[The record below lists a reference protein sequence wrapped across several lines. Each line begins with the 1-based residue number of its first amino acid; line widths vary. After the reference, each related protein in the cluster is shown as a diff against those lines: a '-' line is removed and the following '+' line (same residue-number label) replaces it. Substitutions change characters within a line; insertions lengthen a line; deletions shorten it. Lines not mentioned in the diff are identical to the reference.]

1 MIVLLVAGAVVLCAG
16 ALAIVFG
23 IPIKEFSFG
32 NTMILCGTVVSSAGL
47 ILIGL
52 GLHAREMRQL
62 SRRLGAGSMREDE
75 VAEIMVAEVPPP
87 PAPVMPEE
95 PRPAPRAPGNSDF
108 LFSRDEPAAHPPA
121 EEFDFPP
128 PTRAPLPP
136 LPEPPAP
143 ERPKRD
149 FLFSSRRRK
158 TAAQDKAPGAGA
170 DVEASPQGEDTL
182 FERPWLQSDS
192 PATENDF
199 AAEPRHP
206 LRPQRRFTPPPPR
219 REEPALREEASRR
232 EQPPR
237 REQPEVSVVKSGV
250 VDSMAYSLYSDG
262 SIEAQLPEGMVRF
275 ESIDELREHLN
286 RGG

>member
-1 MIVLLVAGAVVLCAG
+1 MIALLVAGAVVLCAG

-62 SRRLGAGSMREDE
+62 SRRLGAGSMRDEEE
-75 VAEIMVAEVPPP
+75 VAEIMVAEVPP

-108 LFSRDEPAAHPPA
+108 LFSRDEPPA
-121 EEFDFPP
+121 PLPEQEFDFPP
-128 PTRAPLPP
+128 PSRAPLPP

-158 TAAQDKAPGAGA
+158 AAAPDKAPDA
-170 DVEASPQGEDTL
+170 DVPSPAEDTL
-182 FERPWLQSDS
+182 FERPWAQPDS
-192 PATENDF
+192 PPPENDF

-206 LRPQRRFTPPPPR
+206 LRPQRRFTPPPPPR
-219 REEPALREEASRR
+219 REE
-232 EQPPR
+232 PPR

>member
-32 NTMILCGTVVSSAGL
+32 NTMILCGTVVSSAG
-47 ILIGL
+47 IVLIGL

-62 SRRLGAGSMREDE
+62 SRRFGARAMREEAE

-87 PAPVMPEE
+87 APVMPEG

-108 LFSRDEPAAHPPA
+108 LFSRDEPPA
-121 EEFDFPP
+121 PSPEQEFDFPL

-158 TAAQDKAPGAGA
+158 AAAPENAPDA
-170 DVEASPQGEDTL
+170 DAPPLEDAL
-182 FERPWLQSDS
+182 FERPWSQSDN
-192 PATENDF
+192 PGPETDF

-206 LRPQRRFTPPPPR
+206 LRSPRRFTPPPAR
-219 REEPALREEASRR
+219 REE
-232 EQPPR
+232 PPR
-237 REQPEVSVVKSGV
+237 REQSLRREPPEVSVVKSGV